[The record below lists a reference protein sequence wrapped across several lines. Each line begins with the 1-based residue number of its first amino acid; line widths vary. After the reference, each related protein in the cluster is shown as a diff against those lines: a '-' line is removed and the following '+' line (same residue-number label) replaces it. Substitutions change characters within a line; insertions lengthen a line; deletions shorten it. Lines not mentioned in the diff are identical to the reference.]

1 MLAKFHLDIHTK
13 NVLLSHSFQE
23 QEIRPKG
30 IPSALHTGQS
40 LPLSIQNSQTYRPQG
55 VVMQSG

>member
-1 MLAKFHLDIHTK
+1 MLAKFHLDTRK
-13 NVLLSHSFQE
+13 KSVVSHSFQE

-30 IPSALHTGQS
+30 IPSALHTGPS
-40 LPLSIQNSQTYRPQG
+40 LLLSIQNSQTYRPQG